1 MKIKAREKSE
11 IRKKDLNYYMSLE
24 YPITL
29 EEFEENGKKRY
40 SLSITDLRG
49 CGAEGDTLEEAR
61 RKLEEAKEDWI
72 SVSLDEGLP
81 IPGPVAEDEFS
92 GKFLLR
98 IPPKLHMRLS
108 KLAEKAGVSLNQ
120 FIRSIL
126 EEAVKNESLMAK
138 LDLIVDSL
146 NELKAE
152 LRSQKSISTTEAP
165 IIPLPKRW
173 EAPKSTWTH

>member
-1 MKIKAREKSE
+1 METKAKEKTE
-11 IRKKDLNYYMSLE
+11 FGKKDLNYYTKLA

-29 EEFEENGKKRY
+29 EEFDENGKRRFA
-40 SLSITDLRG
+40 LAIPDLPG

-61 RKLEEAKEDWI
+61 KRLEEAKEDWL

-81 IPGPVAEDEFS
+81 IPEPAFEEEFS

-120 FIRSIL
+120 FIRAALENVVTHGVIL
-126 EEAVKNESLMAK
+126 AK
-138 LDLIVDSL
+138 LNIIEDSL
-146 NELKAE
+146 NELKAD
-152 LRSQKSISTTEAP
+152 LRRRKSKAKIDAP
-165 IIPLPKRW
+165 QTLPLT
-173 EAPKSTWTH
+173 SL